1 MKGLF
6 FRNFIIYAIVIC
18 VSFAALGSTFTY
30 QINGFALQEKM
41 NMLSDTTSRA
51 AESTVLYLES
61 GSGGQPNPAAVKLYR
76 STMTQLAADCD
87 GSIFITDDSGQ
98 MLLVATADG

>member
-18 VSFAALGSTFTY
+18 VSFAALGSTFVY

-51 AESTVLYLES
+51 AESTVLFLES
-61 GSGGQPNPAAVKLYR
+61 SSDTGQIQPAARLGTWSRVR
-76 STMTQLAADCD
+76 Q
-87 GSIFITDDSGQ
+87 
-98 MLLVATADG
+98 